1 MNDSTKQLFM
11 GFFIGIVFS
20 FVICGVWILPCL
32 SHESYRQGQIDYAND
47 IIKYELREQDNH
59 EYIWVEKEGN

>member
-1 MNDSTKQLFM
+1 VHS
-11 GFFIGIVFS
+11 I
-20 FVICGVWILPCL
+20 
-32 SHESYRQGQIDYAND
+32 SHENYKQGQIDYAND